1 MPKNQNA
8 MDAAKPSQNENFI
21 YRVIVDLV
29 IGVLAVFLLR
39 GVQKYYSYMQYMD
52 TIKTAA
58 GWIAVL
64 GLLLGVA
71 GLVAAAVSGKKGFVW
86 AGSLLL
92 LLSLSAGSIFL
103 YYTNG
108 VSMAFALVI
117 GACLLYV
124 LGQIYANEYSVLTG
138 ICGLAGVAF
147 YAVSKFGTSSSMFN
161 VYTIPA
167 AATLLV
173 VLALGILLTA
183 AASRN
188 EGRLRLGKWELL
200 LWQSK
205 NAQLLLYVACVLCAA
220 LLILSFILGATFAW
234 YCVWVMCAAI
244 FALTVWFT
252 IKLM

>member
-8 MDAAKPSQNENFI
+8 VDAAKPNQNENFI

-29 IGVLAVFLLR
+29 LGVLAVFLLR
-39 GVQKYYSYMQYMD
+39 MVQKYYPYMQYMD
-52 TIKTAA
+52 LIKSAA
-58 GWIAVL
+58 GWVGLIALVL
-64 GLLLGVA
+64 GVI
-71 GLVAAAVSGKKGFVW
+71 GLIGAAATGKKGFIW
-86 AGSLLL
+86 AGGLLVL
-92 LLSLSAGSIFL
+92 LGLCAGSMNL

-117 GACLLYV
+117 GFCLLYV
-124 LGQIYANEYSVLTG
+124 LGQIYAKEYSVLTG

-147 YAVSKFGTSSSMFN
+147 YAVSKFGGSSMLN
-161 VYTIPA
+161 SYTIPA
-167 AATLLV
+167 AIALLV
-173 VLALGILLTA
+173 VLLVGIILAVLAGRSEGALRI
-183 AASRN
+183 
-188 EGRLRLGKWELL
+188 GKWELQ

-205 NAQLLLYVACVLCAA
+205 NAQLLIYVACVICAA
-220 LLILSFILGATFAW
+220 LLILSFVLGATFAW